1 MRRSVITAIA
11 LVSLFLFSAEVGM
24 SQAPNS
30 GQVNVNAVHA
40 LWLTIKKQLTG
51 PNGEEYFTNFL
62 ENADLP
68 LLIGT
73 LISATPEGQP
83 TTLVLAMSDGTTPEV
98 TPRFEDD
105 NGKESHINGPLMRGS
120 QIQFEG
126 IPVAFTKDPFMLT
139 FGVTTGPK
147 LSHAAVPNLT
157 PKSK

>member
-24 SQAPNS
+24 PQAPNS
-30 GQVNVNAVHA
+30 RQVNVNAVHA

-51 PNGEEYFTNFL
+51 PNGEEYFTNSL
-62 ENADLP
+62 KAADLP

-73 LISATPEGQP
+73 LISATPEGQA
-83 TTLVLAMSDGTTPEV
+83 TTIVLAMSDGTTPEV
-98 TPRFEDD
+98 TLRFEDN

-139 FGVTTGPK
+139 FFVTTGPK
-147 LSHAAVPNLT
+147 LSHAAMPNIT
-157 PKSK
+157 PKSN

>member
-30 GQVNVNAVHA
+30 RQVNINAVHT
-40 LWLTIKKQLTG
+40 LWLSIKKLLTD
-51 PNGEEYFTNFL
+51 PNGEEYFTNAL

-98 TPRFEDD
+98 TLRFEDN

-139 FGVTTGPK
+139 FAVTTGPK
-147 LSHAAVPNLT
+147 LSHAAMPNIT

>member
-30 GQVNVNAVHA
+30 RQVNINAVHA
-40 LWLTIKKQLTG
+40 LWLSIKKQLTG
-51 PNGEEYFTNFL
+51 PNGEEYFTNAL

-98 TPRFEDD
+98 TLRFEDN
-105 NGKESHINGPLMRGS
+105 NGKESHI
-120 QIQFEG
+120 IC
-126 IPVAFTKDPFMLT
+126 V
-139 FGVTTGPK
+139 VPK
-147 LSHAAVPNLT
+147 FNLRASLLHL
-157 PKSK
+157 PRIRSC

>member
-51 PNGEEYFTNFL
+51 PNGEEYFTNAL

-98 TPRFEDD
+98 TLRFEDD
-105 NGKESHINGPLMRGS
+105 KGKESQINGPLMRGS

-126 IPVAFTKDPFMLT
+126 IPVAFAKRPASGSLQRIR
-139 FGVTTGPK
+139 
-147 LSHAAVPNLT
+147 SC
-157 PKSK
+157 